1 MRTRII
7 AFVAG
12 IAASALMGSVATAD
26 EHRMKVVTTFTVL
39 ADMAENVAGE
49 AAEVVSV
56 TKPGAEIHGYE
67 PTPRDLVGAQ
77 DADLI
82 LWNGMNLEL
91 WFEQF
96 LRNLGDVPSVTLTDG
111 IEPIPIAEGAYE
123 GKPNPHAWMGLDNAI
138 VYIDNIAA
146 AFAQHDP
153 DNAATYE
160 ANAAAYK
167 DELRATLEPLRETV
181 AEIAEDHRLNGDR
194 RAPLG
199 RDVVEAAE
207 CDRSG
212 IHPALH
218 DGAHGAP
225 KLVERILREFLF
237 HLVEDRLLEGVDQV
251 APVGRRQLVDGLL
264 RHFVGDVLED
274 RGIGIHDEAGIVL
287 NKALAGAVGENET
300 SCRLSQSL
308 RTFIVEAEIEDRVEH
323 ARHGFAR
330 TGPHR
335 DEKRFCLAAKGLA
348 GQSFERF

>member
-1 MRTRII
+1 MRTRVI
-7 AFVAG
+7 ALVAG
-12 IAASALMGSVATAD
+12 VAASALMGSVATAD

-181 AEIAEDHRLNGDR
+181 AEIAEDQRWLVTCEG
-194 RAPLG
+194 AFSYLA
-199 RDVVEAAE
+199 RDF
-207 CDRSG
+207 G
-212 IHPALH
+212 
-218 DGAHGAP
+218 
-225 KLVERILREFLF
+225 LRELY
-237 HLVEDRLLEGVDQV
+237 LWPMNADQNGTPQQVRKVIDGVRDNDIPVVFCESTVNTSPAEQV
-251 APVGRRQLVDGLL
+251 ARETGAAYGGVLYVDSLSEPDGPVPTYLDLL
-264 RHFVGDVLED
+264 RVT
-274 RGIGIHDEAGIVL
+274 A
-287 NKALAGAVGENET
+287 ET
-300 SCRLSQSL
+300 
-308 RTFIVEAEIEDRVEH
+308 VV
-323 ARHGFAR
+323 
-330 TGPHR
+330 
-335 DEKRFCLAAKGLA
+335 KGLA
-348 GQSFERF
+348 SNGS